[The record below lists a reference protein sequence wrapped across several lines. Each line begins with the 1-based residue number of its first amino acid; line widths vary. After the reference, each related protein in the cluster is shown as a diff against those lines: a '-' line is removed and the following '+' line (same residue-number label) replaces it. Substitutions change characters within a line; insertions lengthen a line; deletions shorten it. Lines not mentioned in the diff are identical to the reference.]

1 MIIINTGDITQL
13 IEFLK
18 LNIIPIATF
27 LISLV
32 TFIITFANF
41 QRNKANI
48 TCEQIGN
55 NSLAS
60 IMKPDR
66 IDLETPD
73 VYWQND
79 FRAIID
85 VIITNKSALP
95 ISIIEFTLNNTR
107 TFNSYSKPGNRYCA
121 TTQPRDTI
129 HNGVLSSG
137 TEHQTIFFIDDKCL
151 QPVLDIPPYT
161 SIRGT
166 LFFHFNDPNDVM
178 VGDNTLEIITSRK
191 NFVFS
196 IKISGNVHSV
206 LPLPD
211 RILRARD
218 EKFL

>member
-1 MIIINTGDITQL
+1 MIIINSGDITQL
-13 IEFLK
+13 IEFLR

-32 TFIITFANF
+32 TLFITFANF
-41 QRNKANI
+41 QRNTADI

-60 IMKPDR
+60 IIKPDR
-66 IDLETPD
+66 VDLEMPD

-95 ISIIEFTLNNTR
+95 ISIIEFTLNNKR
-107 TFNSYSKPGNRYCA
+107 TFNSYSKPGDRYCA
-121 TTQPRDTI
+121 TTKPRNTI
-129 HNGVLSSG
+129 HNGVVFSG
-137 TEHQTIFFIDDKCL
+137 SEHQTIFFIEDKWL
-151 QPVLDIPPYT
+151 QPVFDIPPYT

-178 VGDNTLEIITSRK
+178 VGDNTLEVITSRK
-191 NFVFS
+191 NFVFT
-196 IKISGNVHSV
+196 IKISGNVHSA

-218 EKFL
+218 ENFL